1 MDAFFFDPNVSSSF
15 CYDAADVPKAIK
27 YQSIHDNYLDSDKE
41 QFMEA
46 RMELL
51 SSNPTYDNFLIQVT
65 GEAFEHV
72 FFLTKL

>member
-1 MDAFFFDPNVSSSF
+1 MDAFFIDPNISSNF
-15 CYDAADVPKAIK
+15 GYDANDFSKTIK

-41 QFMEA
+41 QFMET

-51 SSNPTYDNFLIQVT
+51 SSNPTYDNFLIRVT
-65 GEAFEHV
+65 RGAFEHV